1 MSHARLIAVMG
12 GGALLPVATA
22 LAASDADWPS
32 YNRTLTSE
40 RYAPHSQVTR
50 DNVGQLTI
58 VCRYDTRD
66 QMSLQT
72 GPVVIGGVLY
82 GDYRHRYLCP
92 GCCHLPGT
100 LART

>member
-12 GGALLPVATA
+12 ALLPAATA
-22 LAASDADWPS
+22 LAASDVDWPS

-50 DNVGQLTI
+50 DNVGQLAI

-72 GPVVIGGVLY
+72 GPLVIGGVLY
-82 GDYRHRYLCP
+82 GTTDTDTFALDAAT
-92 GCCHLPGT
+92 LPGT